1 MNKLII
7 PILAVVLVAACTS
20 GGNEQTTTA
29 TGKGL
34 EITSFTADQTEVQ
47 STKTLRVTMDVE
59 NSGGYKIPIAK
70 SLAFLIYPSDW
81 TFTDSSMKAWQKFG
95 KDLDQ
100 ADSARDIPADTDE
113 LTWRLTAPSITTG
126 QTRPD
131 TFEGRVYYDYT
142 TRVTGTVWLYSDA
155 EYEAARTGSASLSQA
170 TFESTE
176 GPVKVEVSVS
186 PNPPV
191 ITSTDRLFTLKMKI
205 TNAGGGTVY
214 KTSALNYG
222 SGDVNLETADLN
234 ILSISATPS
243 SAFSSDC
250 LGQQELI
257 RGKDLTLTCDVTAP
271 VPTTKQ
277 SFPIQI
283 TVSYGY
289 WKAQTLNVNVLGK

>member
-7 PILAVVLVAACTS
+7 PILAVLLVAACTS
-20 GGNEQTTTA
+20 NNNEPSTV

-47 STKTLRVTMDVE
+47 SGKTLRITMDVE
-59 NSGGYKIPIAK
+59 NSGGYKVPMAK
-70 SLAFLIYPSDW
+70 SLAFLIFPSDW
-81 TFTDSSMKAWQKFG
+81 KFPDTSMKAWQKFG
-95 KDLDQ
+95 KDMDQ
-100 ADSARDIPADTDE
+100 ADAARDVPADIDQ
-113 LTWRLTAPSITTG
+113 LTWRLTAPTITTG

-131 TFEGRVYYDYT
+131 SFEGRVYYDYVT
-142 TRVTGTVWLYSDA
+142 TVTGTVWLYSEA
-155 EYEAARTGSASLSQA
+155 EYEAARTGGGTLSQA

-176 GPVKVEVSVS
+176 GPVTVEVTVS

-191 ITSTDRLFTLKMKI
+191 ITSTDKMFTLKMKI

-214 KTSALNYG
+214 KTSALAY
-222 SGDVNLETADLN
+222 STGDVNLDTADLN

-257 RGKDLTLTCDVTAP
+257 RGKDLTLTCDVTAS
-271 VPTTKQ
+271 VPSTKQ

-289 WKAQTLNVNVLGK
+289 WKAQSLTVDVLGK